1 MPRRAEGKRE
11 RRAKRQSK
19 LQSRAG
25 AARSRPTAS
34 RRGAPGKRGSTAK
47 SAARGFA
54 SMSAARQRAIAR
66 MGGRAA
72 HRQGT
77 AHEFSPR
84 EAREAGRKGGVSVS
98 RDRQHMA
105 RIGRKGGEH

>member
-1 MPRRAEGKRE
+1 MPRRTEGKRDRGA
-11 RRAKRQSK
+11 RRGRKSQAKAVAPRSRSSAPGRKAQVK
-19 LQSRAG
+19 RAG
-25 AARSRPTAS
+25 AAKA
-34 RRGAPGKRGSTAK
+34 
-47 SAARGFA
+47 AARGFA
-54 SMSAARQRAIAR
+54 SMSPARQRAIAR

-72 HRQGT
+72 HRLGT

>member
-1 MPRRAEGKRE
+1 MRSSTATGKRKKAKGPAKGQA
-11 RRAKRQSK
+11 RRSQAAAGREKGTRRKRASAK
-19 LQSRAG
+19 AG
-25 AARSRPTAS
+25 P
-34 RRGAPGKRGSTAK
+34 
-47 SAARGFA
+47 RGFA

-66 MGGRAA
+66 MGGEAA
-72 HRQGT
+72 HREGT

-84 EAREAGRKGGVSVS
+84 EAREAGRKGGVAVS

>member
-1 MPRRAEGKRE
+1 
-11 RRAKRQSK
+11 
-19 LQSRAG
+19 
-25 AARSRPTAS
+25 
-34 RRGAPGKRGSTAK
+34 
-47 SAARGFA
+47 
-54 SMSAARQRAIAR
+54 MSPARQRVIAR

>member
-1 MPRRAEGKRE
+1 MPRRAEGKRD
-11 RRAKRQSK
+11 RRARRGRKSQP
-19 LQSRAG
+19 RAI
-25 AARSRPTAS
+25 AARARPSAS
-34 RRGAPGKRGSTAK
+34 RRSARVKRAAART
-47 SAARGFA
+47 AARGFA
-54 SMSAARQRAIAR
+54 SMSPARQRAIAR

-72 HRQGT
+72 HRLGT